1 MDINLSKGFAEAE
14 KNLKSAQSLLL
25 AKYDVSW
32 ISNPDN
38 IDLER
43 ITLIDKETL
52 IEINDAL
59 EMIAQA
65 KGAIKLE
72 GEV

>member
-1 MDINLSKGFAEAE
+1 MELNLSKGFAEAE

-32 ISNPDN
+32 ISNPDK
-38 IDLER
+38 IDLDR

-52 IEINDAL
+52 TEINDAL
-59 EMIAQA
+59 EMIVQA
-65 KGAIKLE
+65 KDAHELE
-72 GEV
+72 REL

>member
-1 MDINLSKGFAEAE
+1 
-14 KNLKSAQSLLL
+14 LL

-32 ISNPDN
+32 ISNPEK
-38 IDLER
+38 IDLDR

-52 IEINDAL
+52 TEINDAL

-65 KGAIKLE
+65 KDAHELE
-72 GEV
+72 REL